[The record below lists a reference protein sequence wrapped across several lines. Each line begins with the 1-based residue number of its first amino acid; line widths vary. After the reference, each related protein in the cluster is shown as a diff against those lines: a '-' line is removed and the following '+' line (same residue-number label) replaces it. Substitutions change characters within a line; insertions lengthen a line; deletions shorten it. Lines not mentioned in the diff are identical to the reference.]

1 MNPRMR
7 QVRQTNCTIT
17 EFLKIY
23 SFNHANTI
31 RARDGDVGPYTGH
44 GTCREE
50 IEETA
55 RITFLTH

>member
-1 MNPRMR
+1 MTPRMR
-7 QVRQTNCTIT
+7 QVWQTNCTNT

-23 SFNHANTI
+23 SFKHANTI

-50 IEETA
+50 TGKTA